1 MPAGGRRLRRAVELL
16 NPGIAGLLFIL
27 FFIILL
33 AVMAPIAFRIG
44 KFFVEPILWLYE
56 SRDLLRTSYLL
67 RLEYI

>member
-1 MPAGGRRLRRAVELL
+1 MPVKGWLRRAVGLL

-27 FFIILL
+27 LFIILL
-33 AVMAPIAFRIG
+33 AIIGPITLRIG

-56 SRDLLRTSYLL
+56 SRDLLHTSYLL